1 MQLTRARDV
10 GSRHLIPV
18 RLMSVRIEK
27 NNSTTV
33 VSDCIANDGVFVSPY
48 SLLVRSDVTRAMCVV
63 RLGGSAWSNS

>member
-1 MQLTRARDV
+1 
-10 GSRHLIPV
+10 
-18 RLMSVRIEK
+18 MSVRIEK